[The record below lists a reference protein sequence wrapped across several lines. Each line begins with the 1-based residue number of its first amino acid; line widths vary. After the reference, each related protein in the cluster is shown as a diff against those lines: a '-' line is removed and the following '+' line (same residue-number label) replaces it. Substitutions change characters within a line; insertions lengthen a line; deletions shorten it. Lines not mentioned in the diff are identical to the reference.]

1 MFAFGGKADIAQIAC
16 YKIAVPG
23 ALFWFAPLQRNRT
36 RSPSPKGWGFCL
48 CTSAFGGKPD
58 MTFCGCLLS
67 WSRLGLKR
75 TCPFAAHMS
84 AFDPKRTLLTDRR

>member
-1 MFAFGGKADIAQIAC
+1 MFAFGGKPDIAEIAC

-48 CTSAFGGKPD
+48 
-58 MTFCGCLLS
+58 
-67 WSRLGLKR
+67 
-75 TCPFAAHMS
+75 
-84 AFDPKRTLLTDRR
+84 